1 MAVYTH
7 LEMDE
12 IASLL
17 AEYPLEEL
25 RFAVGITQGVQ
36 NSNYLL
42 EVAQNGV
49 PIKYI
54 LTLFEQMVDEKDLP
68 FFMQLKEH
76 LYANNIAC
84 PQPIRRKDGDVL
96 TEVKGRKGVIVSFL
110 EGRSRTR
117 ITPNMCESLGAAM
130 AKLHIASEDFPMHRD
145 NDLTLDGWSRM
156 IEKEGHQLDTIQ
168 EGLFEALQ
176 TEQEHLE
183 NKWPNDLPAG
193 VIHADLFPD
202 NVFFQGEQV
211 SGIIDF
217 YFACNDLFAYDIAI
231 CLNCW
236 CFEHGAEFNITKAKA
251 LLRGYQSVR
260 PFTLAEKQS
269 LPLLARGAALRFLLT
284 RAADWLHPA
293 PGANVRPKDPM
304 EYVKKLRFHQALNG
318 PEGYGL

>member
-7 LEMDE
+7 LENDE
-12 IASLL
+12 IAELL
-17 AEYPLEEL
+17 AEYDLGTL
-25 RFAVGITQGVQ
+25 RFAVGITQGVS

-42 EVAQNGV
+42 ELEHNGA

-76 LYANNIAC
+76 LHKKDIAC
-84 PQPIRRKDGDVL
+84 PQPMRRKDGELLSD
-96 TEVKGRKGVIVSFL
+96 VKGRKGVIVSFL
-110 EGRSRTR
+110 EGRARTR
-117 ITPNMCESLGAAM
+117 ISPAMCESLGAAM
-130 AKLHIASEDFPMHRD
+130 AKLHMAGARFKMARPNALS
-145 NDLTLDGWSRM
+145 LDGWERM
-156 IEKEGHQLDTIQ
+156 ITQEGHQLDTIAP
-168 EGLFEALQ
+168 ELFTELQ
-176 TEQEHLE
+176 AEFNHLKEH
-183 NKWPNDLPAG
+183 WSSDLPAG

-202 NVFFQGEQV
+202 NVFFEGEAV

-260 PFTLAEKQS
+260 PFTLPETAA

-284 RAADWLHPA
+284 RAVDWLHPA
-293 PGANVRPKDPM
+293 PGAQVRPKDPM
-304 EYVKKLRFHQALNG
+304 EYVKKLRFHQAIKDAS
-318 PEGYGL
+318 GYGL